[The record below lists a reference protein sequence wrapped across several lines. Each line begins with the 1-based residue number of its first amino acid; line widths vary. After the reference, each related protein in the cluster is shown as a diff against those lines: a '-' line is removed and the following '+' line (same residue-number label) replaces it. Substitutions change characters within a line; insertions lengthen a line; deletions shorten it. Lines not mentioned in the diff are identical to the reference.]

1 MAESPGTGSPQ
12 SGRREQARGR
22 FRRRRRRRHA
32 LGRRERGEQE
42 GQRPP
47 PDLRPLQR
55 PQPPVSRAGLSRLL
69 QVASAR
75 LQVGQLRWLCVA
87 ECLLLLLKSEM
98 VGWHGV
104 SDFRIRIVGMGYF
117 TDGICSL
124 SSQFFYLV
132 MHVFPC
138 VHIDSDVC
146 TSTEKY
152 TNLPHTNEH

>member
-1 MAESPGTGSPQ
+1 MVESPGTGSPQ
-12 SGRREQARGR
+12 SGGREQARGR
-22 FRRRRRRRHA
+22 FWRRRRRRHA

-98 VGWHGV
+98 VGWNEV
-104 SDFRIRIVGMGYF
+104 SGFRIRIAGMGYF

-152 TNLPHTNEH
+152 TNSPHTNEH